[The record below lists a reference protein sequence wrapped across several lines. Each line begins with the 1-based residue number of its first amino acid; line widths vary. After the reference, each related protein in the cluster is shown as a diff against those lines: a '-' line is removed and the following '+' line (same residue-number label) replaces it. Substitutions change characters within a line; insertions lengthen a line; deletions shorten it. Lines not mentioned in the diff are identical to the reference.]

1 MRRFAAPALIVL
13 LSACATTPQPP
24 PDATASELT
33 TVPFFPQEEY
43 QCGPAAL
50 ATLLVHSGVDISPQA
65 LAPQTYL
72 PGREGSLQIELLAA
86 TRRSGRVPF
95 TLQGGPEALFS
106 ELEAGNPVL
115 VLQNLGLE
123 SLPRWHY
130 AVVVGYQPENERVL
144 LRSGTEQRRQE
155 RWSRF
160 FGSWA
165 RADFWG
171 LVIPPPG
178 EIPASSTA
186 GSIGPELAQ
195 QEATLPAALAVTA
208 WEAALQ
214 RWPHNPDLLFA
225 TANAR
230 RSVADAEGAAQ
241 LYLQVLQQKTSHM
254 PARNNFADLLLHE
267 GCPISAGAIIAP
279 ASSAAPDLSAP
290 VREAVT
296 STAADIAQ
304 QRALAANDP
313 AHCRTLTEDIPYP

>member
-13 LSACATTPQPP
+13 LNACATTPQPP

-33 TVPFFPQEEY
+33 TVPFFPQEAF

-50 ATLLVHSGVDISPQA
+50 ATLLVHSGVDVSPQA

-72 PGREGSLQIELLAA
+72 PGREGSLQVELLAA

-115 VLQNLGLE
+115 VLQNLGMT

-144 LRSGTEQRRQE
+144 LRSGTEQRRHE

-160 FGSWA
+160 FSSWA
-165 RADFWG
+165 LANFWG

-178 EIPASSTA
+178 EIPASGTA
-186 GSIGPELAQ
+186 GKIGPELAQ
-195 QEATLPAALAVTA
+195 QEAKLPAALAVVT
-208 WEAALQ
+208 WEAVLQ
-214 RWPHNPDLLFA
+214 RWPHDPDLLFA

-230 RSVADAEGAAQ
+230 RSAADAKGAAQ

-267 GCPISAGAIIAP
+267 GCPIAAHAVIAP
-279 ASSAAPDLSAP
+279 ARSAKPELSAT
-290 VREAVT
+290 VREAIT
-296 STAADIAQ
+296 RTAADIAR

-313 AHCRTLTEDIPYP
+313 DHCRTLTEDIPYP